1 MYSTGK
7 PLSDEKF
14 SAVRVL
20 LLVVLLASILAS
32 CTGNP
37 FPSIIST
44 PQSTGGDQAAQA
56 LPRAEV
62 LFVVQSPGILAEG
75 QGLHMEFLDEV
86 TGLALNASRV
96 PMETQDGATFAV
108 KIAFPIGSVLKY
120 RYVRDNDPV
129 GVEYT
134 TRGQQVRYRLFV
146 VDGPSTV
153 RDTISAWRSE
163 PSSEKLGRIN
173 GQVALK
179 SNNAPVV
186 NALVTAGGMHTVTSS
201 DGSFILEGLP
211 SGTHNLVIY
220 SLDGAFRPFQQG
232 AVVASDSTTP
242 ALALVDPIE
251 QVEVTFIVTPPAGN
265 FSGVPIRMIGNIYPL
280 GNTFADLNGG
290 ANVLA
295 SRSPYLTLLSDG
307 RYSLRIMLPVGL
319 DLRYKYTL
327 GDGFWNAER
336 TSSGPVH
343 LRQLIVP
350 NRNITI
356 EDRIET
362 WSSVGFGPITFTV
375 TAPANTPPTDTL
387 SIQFNP
393 YGWTEP
399 IPMWPVGEN
408 RWLYILY
415 SPLDMLDTASYRY
428 CRNEQCGVADDV
440 ETSGA
445 NATGKTFKP
454 QPEGL
459 EITDTITGWVAMDPP
474 AEPSIVSSE
483 PVSAREANFMAGV
496 AMSGEYH
503 PSWQPYVLWGF
514 QNVKSIGSN
523 TVILTPTW
531 HLTHQTPPVIV
542 PQPGRDPLW
551 FDLTQLATQAQQSGL
566 GLVIHPVLRYDEDP
580 DTWWQN
586 ATRDDGWWQ
595 TWFGRYRTFLLYH
608 ADLATQTGA
617 KLLIIGDETIVPA
630 LPGGTLA
637 DGSLSGVPA
646 DVETRWQSLIE
657 EVRARYAGKIAWA
670 VTYDGEVPPLP
681 DFVSEVDSLYV
692 VLSGPLV
699 DSSTPAQA
707 DLDAGAAAV
716 LDAEILP
723 LQEATNL
730 PVLLAM
736 RYPSALGAA
745 DGCVGEDANCLL
757 MEDFTHPASLP
768 NVEISLKEQ
777 ADAYSAVLSALNQRS
792 WIGGFFAEGYFPP
805 VELRDASV
813 SVRGKPA
820 FDVLWYWYPRLFGQI
835 SQ

>member
-1 MYSTGK
+1 MYSTGT
-7 PLSDEKF
+7 PLTHKIF
-14 SAVRVL
+14 VALRL
-20 LLVVLLASILAS
+20 LLLAAVLVS
-32 CTGNP
+32 CSGNP
-37 FPSIIST
+37 FPSIT
-44 PQSTGGDQAAQA
+44 VVPQPTVDGQGGQSIPQ
-56 LPRAEV
+56 AEV
-62 LFVVQSPGILAEG
+62 LFVVEAPGRLAEG
-75 QGLHMEFLDEV
+75 QGLHLEFLDEV

-96 PMETQDGATFAV
+96 PMESENGEIFAAKV
-108 KIAFPIGSVLKY
+108 AFPVGSVLKY

-153 RDTISAWRSE
+153 NDKISAWRSE
-163 PSSEKLGRIN
+163 PSTENLGRIN

-211 SGTHNLVIY
+211 SGTHNLVVY

-232 AVVASDSTTP
+232 AVVAPDSTTP

-251 QVEVTFIVTPPAGN
+251 QVEVTFIVQPPAGN
-265 FSGVPIRMIGNIYPL
+265 FTGVPIRMIGNIYPL

-307 RYSLRIMLPVGL
+307 RYSLRLKLPVGL

-336 TSSGPVH
+336 TSSGPVR

-350 NRNITI
+350 NRDVTI
-356 EDRIET
+356 EDSIET
-362 WSSVGFGPITFTV
+362 WNSSGFGPITFTV

-415 SPLDMLDTASYRY
+415 SPLDMLETAAYRY
-428 CRNEQCGVADDV
+428 CRNEQCGVADTVD
-440 ETSGA
+440 TRGPT
-445 NATGKTFKP
+445 ATGMTFKP
-454 QPEGL
+454 QPEGQ
-459 EITDTITGWVAMDPP
+459 EITDTINAWASMDAP
-474 AEPSIVSSE
+474 AEPIIVSSDE
-483 PVSAREANFMAGV
+483 VGTREANFMAGV
-496 AMSGEYH
+496 ALVADYH

-523 TVILTPTW
+523 TVILSPTW
-531 HLTHQTPPVIV
+531 SLTHQTPPVIA
-542 PQPGRDPLW
+542 PQTGRDPLW

-566 GLVIHPVLRYDEDP
+566 GLVIHPVLRYEQNPDE
-580 DTWWQN
+580 WWQ
-586 ATRDDGWWQ
+586 AAARDEGWWQ

-617 KLLIIGDETIVPA
+617 KTLIIGDETIAPA

-637 DGSLSGVPA
+637 DGTTSNVPGDA
-646 DVETRWQSLIE
+646 TARWEALIG
-657 EVRARYAGKIAWA
+657 EVRARYTGKLAWA
-670 VTYDGEVPPLP
+670 VTYEGETPTVP
-681 DFVSEVDSLYV
+681 DFVSTFDSLYV
-692 VLSGPLV
+692 VLSGPLAET
-699 DSSTPAQA
+699 DTPTQEV
-707 DLDAGAAAV
+707 LDAGAAAV
-716 LDAEILP
+716 LDEKILP

-730 PVLLAM
+730 PVLLAL

-745 DGCVGEDANCLL
+745 DGCVGQGESCLNPA
-757 MEDFTHPASLP
+757 DFTHPAAVSGDTA
-768 NVEISLKEQ
+768 VSLKEQ

-792 WIGGFFAEGYFPP
+792 WIAGFFAEGYYPP

-820 FDVLWYWYPRLFGQI
+820 FDVLWYWYPRFFAQVT
-835 SQ
+835 Q